1 MVQGGW
7 GKVGPTD
14 NFWVSSRSK
23 VFCNLTEFFTN
34 KFNFSRRGVGV
45 MARWTSLFPFVP
57 KVSLLFHIIHKTV
70 VKNMCRKLSIE
81 QSIKSRFVDKPTLV
95 AVISGV
101 IPLVITTVFIVAQ
114 LCWSFM
120 NLYFRNK
127 QIYRHLS
134 RFCFGLNATIVA
146 WNCH

>member
-70 VKNMCRKLSIE
+70 VKNMRRKLSLE
-81 QSIKSRFVDKPTLV
+81 QSIIKSRFVDKPTLV

-114 LCWSFM
+114 LC
-120 NLYFRNK
+120 
-127 QIYRHLS
+127 
-134 RFCFGLNATIVA
+134 
-146 WNCH
+146 

>member
-1 MVQGGW
+1 
-7 GKVGPTD
+7 
-14 NFWVSSRSK
+14 
-23 VFCNLTEFFTN
+23 
-34 KFNFSRRGVGV
+34 

-70 VKNMCRKLSIE
+70 VKNMFRKLSLE

-114 LCWSFM
+114 LC
-120 NLYFRNK
+120 
-127 QIYRHLS
+127 
-134 RFCFGLNATIVA
+134 
-146 WNCH
+146 

>member
-1 MVQGGW
+1 
-7 GKVGPTD
+7 
-14 NFWVSSRSK
+14 
-23 VFCNLTEFFTN
+23 
-34 KFNFSRRGVGV
+34 

-114 LCWSFM
+114 LC
-120 NLYFRNK
+120 
-127 QIYRHLS
+127 
-134 RFCFGLNATIVA
+134 
-146 WNCH
+146 